1 MLPKDKL
8 ELITSIMPP
17 QDGVGVDTP
26 GWRRM
31 ISGFFRPV
39 QLMNI
44 LLMVRPQGVWLIGRG
59 FGSLSGREDIEHVLR
74 SCTAA
79 KGVWTRAV
87 PRAAQEIFFSLPFR
101 DWLSDNLFSA
111 SFVPGDVAWGV
122 CFAIL
127 CWLLWKR
134 RCSFLFG
141 SDEGVLE
148 HILSRGNR
156 MVGECYRTAATKTD
170 SRQGQDRRPSWTRP
184 RTGWIKVN
192 VDASVSTIDRSAGAG
207 GALRDDHGVWLSGY
221 TRFVGR
227 CDALL
232 AELWA
237 MHDGLLLAWDLG
249 FRFVELESDCLKAV
263 RIISSRSD
271 VLGKSALVGAIARL
285 LHRDWNVEVRHIAR
299 VSNGVTNKL
308 AKQGREL
315 GMESTLFV
323 AAPTVVAGLVEVEQ
337 RASLAPTSAQGVAE
351 DPGGSTW

>member
-1 MLPKDKL
+1 MC
-8 ELITSIMPP
+8 EVC
-17 QDGVGVDTP
+17 G
-26 GWRRM
+26 
-31 ISGFFRPV
+31 
-39 QLMNI
+39 
-44 LLMVRPQGVWLIGRG
+44 
-59 FGSLSGREDIEHVLR
+59 SGREDIEHVLR

-207 GALRDDHGVWLSGY
+207 GALRDDHG
-221 TRFVGR
+221 
-227 CDALL
+227 
-232 AELWA
+232 
-237 MHDGLLLAWDLG
+237 
-249 FRFVELESDCLKAV
+249 
-263 RIISSRSD
+263 
-271 VLGKSALVGAIARL
+271 
-285 LHRDWNVEVRHIAR
+285 
-299 VSNGVTNKL
+299 
-308 AKQGREL
+308 GREL